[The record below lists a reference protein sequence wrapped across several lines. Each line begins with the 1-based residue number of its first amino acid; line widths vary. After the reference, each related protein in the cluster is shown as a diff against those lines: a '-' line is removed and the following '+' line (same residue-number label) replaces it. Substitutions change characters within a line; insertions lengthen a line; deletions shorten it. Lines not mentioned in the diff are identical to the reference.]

1 MGSTIFVVDSSP
13 AVRRMVEQISA
24 PEGYEVIAFQDGPTA
39 LDAARKLTPA
49 LIIADYH
56 LDNITFS
63 GFCKEVGKQDNLAE
77 TLIVSLVDA
86 TDRLDESKLR
96 SLGVRSLIKKPFQRE
111 QLLETIRG
119 VLSGSSAKNAG
130 ANASKK
136 RQWPPITT
144 ATDNEDDADHPMDS
158 SAIEDDALPGDLAK
172 ESTTMTPASARTTAA
187 ATQNTSFGGEEMM
200 KGLFDHLLQSAMQ
213 QADTKIA
220 ELLPAA
226 IAKEVNG
233 QVKVAVQAAVQ
244 DEVAKQLAAGF
255 SPER

>member
-158 SAIEDDALPGDLAK
+158 SAIEDDALPG
-172 ESTTMTPASARTTAA
+172 EGGVAR
-187 ATQNTSFGGEEMM
+187 
-200 KGLFDHLLQSAMQ
+200 DQ
-213 QADTKIA
+213 QRHDDGAI
-220 ELLPAA
+220 LWRAA
-226 IAKEVNG
+226 ILVLLGARLAEHRG
-233 QVKVAVQAAVQ
+233 DLVQRLDLEA
-244 DEVAKQLAAGF
+244 
-255 SPER
+255 R